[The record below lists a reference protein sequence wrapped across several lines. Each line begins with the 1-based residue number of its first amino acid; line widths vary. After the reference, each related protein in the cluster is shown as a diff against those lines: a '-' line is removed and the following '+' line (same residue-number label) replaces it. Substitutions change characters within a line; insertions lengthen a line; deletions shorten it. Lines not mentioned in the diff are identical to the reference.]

1 MFNIRKNY
9 NTYLQFTL
17 NWNRSSNEGLNI
29 REILDKNELN
39 LNSLDHVVINI
50 YKNTYLFSEDNRIE
64 DKRIV
69 GNIMEDDVISN
80 EGTGVFIKSP
90 IVWVS
95 CWGINSISVGDLH
108 SIFRRVQLP
117 LIYLYCRYYRVIP
130 YRYIN
135 PLLWRDILIN
145 TYLLN
150 MITSSSILIKA

>member
-64 DKRIV
+64 
-69 GNIMEDDVISN
+69 
-80 EGTGVFIKSP
+80 
-90 IVWVS
+90 
-95 CWGINSISVGDLH
+95 
-108 SIFRRVQLP
+108 
-117 LIYLYCRYYRVIP
+117 
-130 YRYIN
+130 
-135 PLLWRDILIN
+135 
-145 TYLLN
+145 
-150 MITSSSILIKA
+150 